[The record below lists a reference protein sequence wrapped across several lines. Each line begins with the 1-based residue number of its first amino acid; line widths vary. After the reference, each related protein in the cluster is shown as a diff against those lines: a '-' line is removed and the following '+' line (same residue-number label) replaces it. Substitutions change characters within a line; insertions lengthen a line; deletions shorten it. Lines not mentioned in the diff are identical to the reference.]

1 MSALPSESPTL
12 RAELARERR
21 LHRRLSVGL
30 QAHCQI
36 DGIVSQEVLGNLSEG
51 GLFLRTRAQLRE
63 GSRVRIVIG
72 LPYIGGQ
79 RVCSLSGFVAWVARD
94 DVTGTVSGAG
104 VTIDVADTDDA
115 DEALLKG
122 FLDLWRDEVSQT

>member
-1 MSALPSESPTL
+1 MSAPSASPTL
-12 RAELARERR
+12 RGESARERR
-21 LHRRLSVGL
+21 VHRRLSVGL

-36 DGIVSQEVLGNLSEG
+36 DGLVSHEVLGNLSEG
-51 GLFLRTRAQLRE
+51 GLFLRTSAQVQE

-79 RVCSLSGFVAWVARD
+79 RVCSLSGCIVWVARD
-94 DVTGTVSGAG
+94 AAGRVSGAG
-104 VTIDVADTDDA
+104 VAIDAADTDDA

-122 FLDLWRDEVSQT
+122 FLDLWREEPSAL